1 MHILNALKCVYKCCC
16 ARLLIAACFPI
27 HHPTRRVKVSRNRPR
42 FDKHYTI
49 KYSVRVCVRV
59 WMWLT
64 SLALFLF
71 LYASCSS
78 LLQMKP
84 PFCCSPLLSSRPLLL
99 PLIVLL
105 LPVVISALPA
115 SLAFGCDV
123 WGRGERSRGP
133 GVPELAS
140 TGPAAPLP
148 LSPLLLIWHRESTF
162 CSIVLSMN

>member
-1 MHILNALKCVYKCCC
+1 M
-16 ARLLIAACFPI
+16 LIAACFFFVFFPI
-27 HHPTRRVKVSRNRPR
+27 HHPARHAKVSRNRPH

-49 KYSVRVCVRV
+49 KYSVCV

-64 SLALFLF
+64 SPALFLF

-84 PFCCSPLLSSRPLLL
+84 PFCCSPLPSSQPLLL

-123 WGRGERSRGP
+123 WSRGERSRGP

-140 TGPAAPLP
+140 TGPAARLP